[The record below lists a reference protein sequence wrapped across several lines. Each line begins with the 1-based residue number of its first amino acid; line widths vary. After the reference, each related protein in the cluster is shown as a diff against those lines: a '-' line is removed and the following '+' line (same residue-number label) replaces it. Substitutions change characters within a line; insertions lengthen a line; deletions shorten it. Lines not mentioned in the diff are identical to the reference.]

1 MSGSGRGF
9 AFWTVPGGHM
19 GGAQRTPCAALCVSK
34 AGKARARQLSSSAKA
49 EYTLRIIAASV
60 DQLAIAASV
69 DESAQLRAALSF
81 SLLYATPLNLS
92 DINWIQHRAQ

>member
-1 MSGSGRGF
+1 MEGRCK
-9 AFWTVPGGHM
+9 
-19 GGAQRTPCAALCVSK
+19 RTLCAALCVSK

-60 DQLAIAASV
+60 DRLAIAASI
-69 DESAQLRAALSF
+69 DESAQLRAALSPP
-81 SLLYATPLNLS
+81 LLYATPLNLS